1 MMQADLLSWQPP
13 AYRPIDTSRQAAE
26 KIKGRSHVLR
36 QRCLEHL
43 QAQGEY
49 GATPDEAAA
58 ALGEDILN
66 IRPRFSELRD
76 AGLIYDTGMRRSNA
90 KGNTQRVCRL
100 VTVAHNTLNCHEL
113 VEVY

>member
-1 MMQADLLSWQPP
+1 MQADLLSWEQP
-13 AYRPIDTSRQAAE
+13 AYRPIDTSRKAAE

-76 AGLIYDTGMRRSNA
+76 AGLIYDAGLRRTNA
-90 KGNTQRVCRL
+90 KGNTQRVCRI
-100 VTVAHNTLNCHEL
+100 VTVAHHSLDRHDL
-113 VEVY
+113 AEVY